1 MLKWLKIMLML
12 HDPRILRVPL
22 RVLRELRRRGIERL
36 PGRSAPK
43 CSVNGP
49 AWRPCAIWPNG
60 LPVKTRPAIRGNG
73 S

>member
-36 PGRSAPK
+36 PGAVGAGTFWSNMTQWIAEGK
-43 CSVNGP
+43 DSQAVLDDIE
-49 AWRPCAIWPNG
+49 ASWP
-60 LPVKTRPAIRGNG
+60 
-73 S
+73 